1 FKRSFQLGDPARYYA
16 VLALDGDEMGKW
28 VSGAKS
34 PKFRDQLAAKAR
46 EHFERAQAGASD
58 PQALARL
65 LDHPRHLSPS
75 YHLQFSEALCNFSVY
90 LAPAVVEFYDGQI
103 IYAGGDDV
111 LAMLPADHAIACA
124 LALRLAFQG
133 DKRLHEHLKKR

>member
-1 FKRSFQLGDPARYYA
+1 
-16 VLALDGDEMGKW
+16 
-28 VSGAKS
+28 
-34 PKFRDQLAAKAR
+34 QLAAKAR

-90 LAPAVVEFYDGQI
+90 LAPAIVDFYDGQL

-111 LAMLPADHAIACA
+111 LAMMPADHAIACA

-133 DKRLHEHLKKR
+133 DKALVGHLKGHQPGAEHVPVLMAKEGFVSLNGEWEGFQ